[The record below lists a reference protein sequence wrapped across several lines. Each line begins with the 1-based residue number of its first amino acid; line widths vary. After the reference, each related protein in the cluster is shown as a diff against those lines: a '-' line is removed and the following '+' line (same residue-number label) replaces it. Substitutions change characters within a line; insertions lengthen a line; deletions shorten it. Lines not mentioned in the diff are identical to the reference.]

1 MERLRTVIAGE
12 AGSHILPFLWMKG
25 EDNETIGRE
34 LDRIEECGIREV
46 CLESRPHPDFC
57 GPGWWENLDFVCGE
71 ARKRG
76 MRLWI
81 LDDDK
86 FPTGHA
92 NGGFER
98 RPDRSKLYLAERHM
112 DICGPCSS
120 GAVLVENFCG
130 VRGGALGRN
139 AQIGSFP
146 DEKLLGILAVPKPDG
161 ETLAVAGEGILDLTD
176 NCENGFVYF
185 DLPEGTWRLFVLFT
199 TRKGGGRDAYMN
211 LIDSDSVRVL
221 IEEVYEKHYARY
233 GEYFGNTIAGFFS
246 DEPELGNAQGYPFD
260 NALGQKDGK
269 IPWSRELEA
278 LLRKDWGTHFL
289 ENLPALWYPSGE
301 KTAMVRF
308 VYMDRMT
315 ELVERCFSGQIG
327 SWCKEHGVAYI
338 GHIIEDDNA
347 HTRMGCSIG
356 HYFREMAG
364 QHMAGIDVVHHQI
377 VPGFTEPV
385 HQWIAG
391 DRDGEFFQFGL
402 AKLGSSASHIQRN
415 KKGRALC
422 EIFGNYGWAEGNSF
436 MKWLTNHMLVRGIN
450 QFTPHA
456 FSMRYPDP
464 DCPPHFYAG
473 GNNPGFPCFAQ
484 LMKYMNRAAHLL
496 GCGVHMADAAILY
509 HAESEWCGGAYMY
522 YQKPGR
528 KLMEHGLDYDVVPA
542 DLFGEALRADAGN
555 DGQEAVRRRGRAE
568 RCGGH
573 RVADRE
579 AIYCRTKVREGRL
592 WIGEENYVCL
602 ILPYAQYLDR
612 DVVRF
617 VEEAGGLKVFV
628 VDALPEGDIYGNPL
642 PDCWEERVEVVSL
655 ENLARRVADLAES
668 SGSRE
673 LIVQRTGEWEAS
685 GRMDSPERDG
695 SGAAGEK
702 EEAFPGLRS
711 FLVRQ
716 PDGVAAMYFNESVS
730 HGYHGRIRVKNPIYD
745 TAVIYDPWQNRGRR
759 YALREMWQTC
769 ASAPADG
776 LGSASGSVSGIGKIA
791 GISDTE
797 GAGEVSGMW
806 GKAVGTYAEKEI
818 PLHLEPGEAL
828 IYCFESGGSVGE
840 AEAPGATGRDE
851 EIFAEERTEE
861 RPGRN
866 AGEVTE
872 ELRMWNTAGK
882 FPVLQDSAVLDID
895 WSVHKIP
902 LEDSKRGSLPE
913 TGTAKKQGEA
923 LRLPAGEPLP
933 NLNGPGYWPS
943 FVGTYVY
950 EGSFCQKK
958 EDGKRYFLLF
968 EEVSDSLRLVLNG
981 EDLGFL
987 AGFPARVEI
996 TRALARGGNRIR
1008 VEVTTTLVW
1017 KLKDGAS
1024 THLQVP
1030 ASGMTKPPVLQTVV

>member
-1 MERLRTVIAGE
+1 
-12 AGSHILPFLWMKG
+12 
-25 EDNETIGRE
+25 
-34 LDRIEECGIREV
+34 
-46 CLESRPHPDFC
+46 
-57 GPGWWENLDFVCGE
+57 
-71 ARKRG
+71 
-76 MRLWI
+76 
-81 LDDDK
+81 
-86 FPTGHA
+86 
-92 NGGFER
+92 
-98 RPDRSKLYLAERHM
+98 
-112 DICGPCSS
+112 
-120 GAVLVENFCG
+120 
-130 VRGGALGRN
+130 
-139 AQIGSFP
+139 
-146 DEKLLGILAVPKPDG
+146 
-161 ETLAVAGEGILDLTD
+161 
-176 NCENGFVYF
+176 
-185 DLPEGTWRLFVLFT
+185 
-199 TRKGGGRDAYMN
+199 
-211 LIDSDSVRVL
+211 
-221 IEEVYEKHYARY
+221 
-233 GEYFGNTIAGFFS
+233 
-246 DEPELGNAQGYPFD
+246 
-260 NALGQKDGK
+260 
-269 IPWSRELEA
+269 
-278 LLRKDWGTHFL
+278 
-289 ENLPALWYPSGE
+289 
-301 KTAMVRF
+301 
-308 VYMDRMT
+308 
-315 ELVERCFSGQIG
+315 
-327 SWCKEHGVAYI
+327 
-338 GHIIEDDNA
+338 
-347 HTRMGCSIG
+347 
-356 HYFREMAG
+356 
-364 QHMAGIDVVHHQI
+364 
-377 VPGFTEPV
+377 
-385 HQWIAG
+385 
-391 DRDGEFFQFGL
+391 
-402 AKLGSSASHIQRN
+402 
-415 KKGRALC
+415 
-422 EIFGNYGWAEGNSF
+422 
-436 MKWLTNHMLVRGIN
+436 
-450 QFTPHA
+450 
-456 FSMRYPDP
+456 
-464 DCPPHFYAG
+464 
-473 GNNPGFPCFAQ
+473 
-484 LMKYMNRAAHLL
+484 MKYMNRAAHLL

-542 DLFGEALRADAGN
+542 DLFREALRADAGN

-592 WIGEENYVCL
+592 WIGEESYVCL

-628 VDALPEGDIYGNPL
+628 VDALPEGDVYGNPL

-695 SGAAGEK
+695 SGAAGGK

-730 HGYHGRIRVKNPIYD
+730 RGYHGRIRVKNPIYD

-851 EIFAEERTEE
+851 EIFAEERTGE

-895 WSVHKIP
+895 WCVHKIP

-1030 ASGMTKPPVLQTVV
+1030 ASGMTKPPVVQTVV